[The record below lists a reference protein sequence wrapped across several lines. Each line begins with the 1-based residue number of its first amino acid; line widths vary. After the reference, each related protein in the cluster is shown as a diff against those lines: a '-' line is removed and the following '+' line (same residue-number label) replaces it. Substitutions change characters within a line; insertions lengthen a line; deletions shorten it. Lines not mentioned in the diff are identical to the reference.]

1 MENEKKRTTHLAM
14 AWRCRSYDK
23 AMTGLFLCSFAW
35 YRKGVQVGQ
44 RKKEDFMSDRHIE
57 TMNQVFANIDA
68 YNGSEIGQKAVTDDR

>member
-1 MENEKKRTTHLAM
+1 MTILVFLM
-14 AWRCRSYDK
+14 

-35 YRKGVQVGQ
+35 YRKGVRVGR
-44 RKKEDFMSDRHIE
+44 RKKEDFMSGHIE